1 MRLRTYR
8 ELRRLPTLLER
19 FEYLSLKGTVAA
31 ETFGFDRW
39 MNQGFYRSSEWRNIR
54 HHIIARDLGCDMG
67 VPDHEIHDRIYVHH
81 MNPLTQADIT
91 NGDPSMID
99 PEFLICVT
107 HRTHNAIHYGSADL
121 LPRAPIERRAGDTT
135 LWR

>member
-1 MRLRTYR
+1 MARLRTYR
-8 ELRRLPTLLER
+8 ELRRLPTFLER
-19 FEYLSLKGTVAA
+19 FEYLSLKGTVA
-31 ETFGFDRW
+31 EVTFGFDRW

-67 VPDHEIHDRIYVHH
+67 VEDYEIHDRIYVHH

-91 NGDPSMID
+91 NGDPNMID

-121 LPRAPIERRAGDTT
+121 LPRAPVERRAGDTR
-135 LWR
+135 LW